1 MSINGLLISRQHQKR
16 IAELETEKQ
25 ALKGVINRLNSERAH
40 QLSTNRKQEARIAE
54 LEDEIQRLREELS
67 DRVGELETEVERLR
81 EENRCL
87 TKAKIVKIPLSAL
100 LEKGE

>member
-1 MSINGLLISRQHQKR
+1 MYMD
-16 IAELETEKQ
+16 LEEKD
-25 ALKGVINRLNSERAH
+25 
-40 QLSTNRKQEARIAE
+40 ARIAE
-54 LEDEIQRLREELS
+54 LEAELERLREELS